1 MLLLFFIY
9 KTVHYSICALIQKSC
24 SLSSTRLLTNL
35 GTVELLLKKW
45 NLTSLGQVQGE
56 AEYKNDE
63 RLRNLSVS
71 SSDFD
76 SLPGT
81 PVVKKEA
88 LLSGT

>member
-1 MLLLFFIY
+1 M
-9 KTVHYSICALIQKSC
+9 
-24 SLSSTRLLTNL
+24 
-35 GTVELLLKKW
+35 
-45 NLTSLGQVQGE
+45 QGE
-56 AEYKNDE
+56 AECKNDE

-88 LLSGT
+88 LLSGN